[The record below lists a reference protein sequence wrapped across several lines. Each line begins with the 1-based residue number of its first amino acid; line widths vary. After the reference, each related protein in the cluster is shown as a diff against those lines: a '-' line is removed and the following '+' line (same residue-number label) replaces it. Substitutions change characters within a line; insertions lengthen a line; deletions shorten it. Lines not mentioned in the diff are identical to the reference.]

1 MHATARGPI
10 MRPCRSPLARR
21 IQRGFTLVEMAIVL
35 AVIGLIIGAPVPGD
49 QAAGRIQKRSATP

>member
-1 MHATARGPI
+1 